1 MTNPQENTAL
11 PRSVRGSAVSAID
24 PVLGEGPRY
33 SPLPFPPTT
42 SKHTPPPSPG
52 VLERFLI
59 VDTDFAEDRASRQVR
74 ILPAPAPW
82 YISPSLAAAR
92 TAGEVTHHRGAKKF
106 ALTDDR
112 WLCHSPHPDCTWRCS
127 HQPGQGGPVR
137 ETACEQ
143 PELGKILASHKRYG
157 GVKLSCLT
165 ATLSGFPCQNL
176 SAPGSF
182 P

>member
-1 MTNPQENTAL
+1 MSSPQENTTL

-24 PVLGEGPRY
+24 PALGEGPRD
-33 SPLPFPPTT
+33 SPLSFLATT

-59 VDTDFAEDRASRQVR
+59 MDTDFAEDRASKLTLKSAYFPPQPHGTLV
-74 ILPAPAPW
+74 
-82 YISPSLAAAR
+82 PSQAAAR
-92 TAGEVTHHRGAKKF
+92 TAREVTHHQGAKKF

-127 HQPGQGGPVR
+127 HQPGQDGPVR

-143 PELGKILASHKRYG
+143 
-157 GVKLSCLT
+157 
-165 ATLSGFPCQNL
+165 AT
-176 SAPGSF
+176 
-182 P
+182 